1 MSLGGGQQ
9 QLEAISQE
17 IEELEEAE
25 EELAQQ
31 IEALESEKVAIDE
44 AIEGIQTLETGS
56 TVQVPLGGDAYVRAE
71 IAAIDE
77 IVVGIGAEYAVEQPE
92 DSAIDVLESRKADL
106 DDRIEDY
113 RSQIAEV
120 KEERAEL
127 EQQAQQSQQQLMQEQ
142 MQQQADTQPDS

>member
-9 QLEAISQE
+9 QLEALSQE

-25 EELAQQ
+25 DELERQ
-31 IEALESEKVAIDE
+31 IESLESEKIAIDE

-92 DSAIDVLESRKADL
+92 ESAIEVLESRKEDL
-106 DDRIEDY
+106 DDRIAEY
-113 RSQIAEV
+113 RSQITEV
-120 KEERAEL
+120 QEERAEL
-127 EQQAQQSQQQLMQEQ
+127 EQRVQQSQEQLMQEQ
-142 MQQQADTQPDS
+142 LQDQSGANPDS